1 MKKSKITGK
10 LKKSICCVLLVI
22 LGLSFTACSKQ
33 SENTTSESS
42 TETEEIVEKKTDDSS
57 KGIFDDLNVGTFQ
70 VTSEDLQDGVWNS
83 VITNTE
89 NGSNVSPQLSWD
101 AVPEAACYVIY
112 MTDITAGNWIHW
124 KSNSITTTT
133 LEQGWAPEKE
143 YIGPYPP
150 GGTHTYDIY
159 VVAIK
164 EPVESAIGAFNS
176 DNPRFKQCM
185 LKLDETAD
193 GKTGNIISYGH
204 ISGTYTKG
212 E

>member
-1 MKKSKITGK
+1 MKKRK
-10 LKKSICCVLLVI
+10 LICCTMLVLLC
-22 LGLSFTACSKQ
+22 LSLTACSRQAEDTAPASSPAAETISDEKKD
-33 SENTTSESS
+33 TSS
-42 TETEEIVEKKTDDSS
+42 T
-57 KGIFDDLNVGTFQ
+57 GIFDELVVGTFQ
-70 VTSEDLQDGVWNS
+70 VSSEDLQDGIWNS
-83 VITNTE
+83 IITNTE
-89 NGSNVSPQLSWD
+89 NGSNVSPQLSWEE
-101 AVPEAACYVIY
+101 VPGAACYVIY

-124 KSNSITTTT
+124 KSNNITTTT
-133 LEQGWAPEKE
+133 LEQGWAPERE

-176 DNPRFKQCM
+176 DNPRFKQCV

>member
-1 MKKSKITGK
+1 MRKSKITEK
-10 LKKSICCVLLVI
+10 LKKSICCALLVV
-22 LGLSFTACSKQ
+22 LGLSLTACSKQ

-42 TETEEIVEKKTDDSS
+42 TETEEVVEKKTDDSS

-70 VTSEDLQDGVWNS
+70 VTSEDLQEGVWNTI
-83 VITNTE
+83 ITNTE

-101 AVPEAACYVIY
+101 EVSEAACYVIY

-124 KSNSITTTT
+124 KSNNITTTS

-176 DNPRFKQCM
+176 DNPRFKQCV

>member
-1 MKKSKITGK
+1 MKTNKTIPKT
-10 LKKSICCVLLVI
+10 KKHICCSLLI
-22 LGLSFTACSKQ
+22 LLTLSLTACSKQ
-33 SENTTSESS
+33 SENLESVS
-42 TETEEIVEKKTDDSS
+42 PETIMEKDTNSS
-57 KGIFDDLNVGTFQ
+57 SNGIFDELNIGTFP
-70 VTSEDLQDGVWNS
+70 VTSDDLQDGIWNP

-101 AVPEAACYVIY
+101 AVPEATCYVIY

-124 KSNSITTTT
+124 KSNNITSTT
-133 LEQGWAPEKE
+133 LEQGWANERE

-164 EPVESAIGAFNS
+164 EPVESAMGAFNS
-176 DNPRFKQCM
+176 DNPRFKQCV
-185 LKLDETAD
+185 LKLDETKD

>member
-1 MKKSKITGK
+1 MRKSKI
-10 LKKSICCVLLVI
+10 ICYALLVV
-22 LGLSFTACSKQ
+22 LSLSLTACSKQ
-33 SENTTSESS
+33 SENAVPESGSEPETIVEEKPDTSS
-42 TETEEIVEKKTDDSS
+42 T
-57 KGIFDDLNVGTFQ
+57 GIFDELNVGTFQ

-83 VITNTE
+83 IITNTE
-89 NGSNVSPQLSWD
+89 TGSNVSPQLSWET
-101 AVPEAACYVIY
+101 VPDAACYVIY

-124 KSNSITTTT
+124 KSNNITTTS
-133 LEQGWAPEKE
+133 LEQGWAPERE

-176 DNPRFKQCM
+176 DNPRFKQCV
-185 LKLDETAD
+185 LKLDATAD

>member
-1 MKKSKITGK
+1 MRKSKI
-10 LKKSICCVLLVI
+10 ICYALLVV
-22 LGLSFTACSKQ
+22 LSLSLTACSKQ
-33 SENTTSESS
+33 SENAVPESGSEPKTIVEEKTDTSS
-42 TETEEIVEKKTDDSS
+42 T
-57 KGIFDDLNVGTFQ
+57 GIFDELNVGTFQ
-70 VTSEDLQDGVWNS
+70 VTSKDLQDGVWNS
-83 VITNTE
+83 IITNTE
-89 NGSNVSPQLSWD
+89 TGSNVSPQLSWET
-101 AVPEAACYVIY
+101 VPDAACYVIY

-124 KSNSITTTT
+124 KSNSITATT
-133 LEQGWAPEKE
+133 LEQGWAPERE

-176 DNPRFKQCM
+176 DNPRFKQCV
-185 LKLDETAD
+185 LKLDTTAD